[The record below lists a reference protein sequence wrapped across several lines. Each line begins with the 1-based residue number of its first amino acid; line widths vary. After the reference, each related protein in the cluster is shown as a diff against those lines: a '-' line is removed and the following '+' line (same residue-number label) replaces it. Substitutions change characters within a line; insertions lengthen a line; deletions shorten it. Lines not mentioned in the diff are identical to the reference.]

1 MRIAVEVRG
10 NVSQMKAANE
20 RIDMFRCIE
29 DVGNQERLYSIDL
42 HYIPR

>member
-10 NVSQMKAANE
+10 NDSQMKAANE
-20 RIDMFRCIE
+20 RTDMFSGIK
-29 DVGNQERLYSIDL
+29 DAGNQERLYSIDL